1 MKRGKENMYNFT
13 QSRAGA
19 AFSTS
24 SSAVTNSLN
33 SNDQTHTQFPFKR
46 LSVVSL
52 WKIKKNK
59 WKKKEKSF
67 SRSLFALVGYYTE
80 TMPHT
85 FEYVS
90 GPTKHKKERRY
101 PLFVLCI
108 SEREMRRRRDREK
121 VPWNHSSR
129 VQFHLPCHPPAAHD
143 THRGSIS
150 IPFRW
155 LEKVKSKK

>member
-13 QSRAGA
+13 QCRAGA

-33 SNDQTHTQFPFKR
+33 SNDQTHTHTQFPFKR

-59 WKKKEKSF
+59 WRKKNPF
-67 SRSLFALVGYYTE
+67 LVLFFFALVEYYTE

-101 PLFVLCI
+101 PLFVLCM

-129 VQFHLPCHPPAAHD
+129 VQFHLHATPPPCRSRHTP
-143 THRGSIS
+143 RIN
-150 IPFRW
+150 
-155 LEKVKSKK
+155 